1 MMLCKPVVAILS
13 LSPVWTWV
21 HRLGGPGLILLG
33 LADNSVVPIPGS
45 MDVFVIILAAHH
57 RGWWIYYA
65 LMATAG
71 AVMGGYVT
79 YRLAEKGGEETLEKK
94 IGKRRAEK
102 VYKRFE
108 ERGFATVAISAFLP
122 PPFPM
127 VPVLMAAGVLQYP
140 RRQFL
145 SALSLGRGIRFLT
158 VAFFAH
164 IYGTAIIGWLGRYY
178 KPLLYSLI
186 ALAVAGSV
194 GALFYFKW
202 YRPKRQGDEKEVA
215 RTR

>member
-1 MMLCKPVVAILS
+1 
-13 LSPVWTWV
+13 
-21 HRLGGPGLILLG
+21 
-33 LADNSVVPIPGS
+33 
-45 MDVFVIILAAHH
+45 
-57 RGWWIYYA
+57 
-65 LMATAG
+65 
-71 AVMGGYVT
+71 MGGYVT

-94 IGKRRAEK
+94 IGKRRAQK

-108 ERGFATVAISAFLP
+108 EHGFATVAISALLP

-140 RRQFL
+140 RRKFL
-145 SALSLGRGIRFLT
+145 PALSLGRGIRFL
-158 VAFFAH
+158 VIAFLAH

-186 ALAVAGSV
+186 TLAVAGSL

-202 YRPKRQGDEKEVA
+202 HRPRRQRDEREVA